1 MRFLEVHD
9 RYVGPDGA
17 AADGNRG
24 ENRDPVQATPP
35 HRAQLD
41 EGGAIRE
48 QAFGS
53 AKSGDASGTSGRA
66 RATRGLPLRPAG

>member
-1 MRFLEVHD
+1 MSDQMVRRPMPTAE
-9 RYVGPDGA
+9 RTMT
-17 AADGNRG
+17 
-24 ENRDPVQATPP
+24 PVQATPP
-35 HRAQLD
+35 HREQLD

-66 RATRGLPLRPAG
+66 RGTRGLPLRPAHRAVS